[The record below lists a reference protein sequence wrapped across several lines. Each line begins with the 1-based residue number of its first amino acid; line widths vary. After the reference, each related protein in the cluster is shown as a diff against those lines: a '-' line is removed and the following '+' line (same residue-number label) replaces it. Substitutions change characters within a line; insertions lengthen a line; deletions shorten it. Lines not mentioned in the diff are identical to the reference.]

1 MGERPEEVPADDEA
15 EAAGLEGKLL
25 RIRFY
30 EADGQSPHL
39 APCLGQ
45 HGGRE
50 VDPCYAIPTCR
61 ELQSEEASSTA
72 RVERMQRPSPSED
85 EIENAIPGGALGR
98 RANTV
103 AEVLIEVG
111 CPAVPMG
118 RDPLL
123 AVVSSFG
130 GHTLLPHVDSMTWS
144 AGLCPLEDLVSVGEQ
159 RLDAVA
165 N

>member
-1 MGERPEEVPADDEA
+1 M
-15 EAAGLEGKLL
+15 
-25 RIRFY
+25 
-30 EADGQSPHL
+30 
-39 APCLGQ
+39 
-45 HGGRE
+45 
-50 VDPCYAIPTCR
+50 PTRR

-130 GHTLLPHVDSMTWS
+130 GHTLLPHADSMTCPR
-144 AGLCPLEDLVSVGEQ
+144 ALPLEDLVSVGEQ